1 MQLCELPG
9 VDIAIL
15 PADARVATPWHNFVI
30 HNVDGGGASYVT
42 SELIHGT
49 QRLGEAEDVQLYRS
63 LWDRL
68 WSASAVDGDAV
79 QLIRRAQ
86 AQQNG

>member
-1 MQLCELPG
+1 MMQLCELPG

-49 QRLGEAEDVQLYRS
+49 QRLGEAEDVQLY
-63 LWDRL
+63 
-68 WSASAVDGDAV
+68 
-79 QLIRRAQ
+79 
-86 AQQNG
+86 